1 MWRITRKEIAAH
13 KLRFVLLALAVI
25 LGVAFMSGTQVLTA
39 TINKSFDDLFADI
52 NRGTDAVVRAPEV
65 LKSDFGPGGGT
76 RPRIAASVAD
86 LVRRAPGVE
95 AAEGNVQLDYAQIV
109 DKNRKAIGNP
119 GSGAP
124 SLGFGWDPNPRINPF
139 HVVPPGRPPAADDEV
154 VIDKHTAD
162 DAKFHIGDRAEI
174 LTPKPPKTYRIVGIA
189 KFGTADS
196 LLGASAALFTLPE
209 VQRIADAPNQFDQV
223 SAVAATGVTQE
234 QLKANIQSTL
244 AQRPDLNLEVL
255 TGKELTKE
263 NQDDVHKAIGFF
275 STALLIFALV
285 ALLVGMFIIYNTFS
299 IIVAQRKREMA
310 LLRAIGASRT
320 QVLGAVIG
328 ESVVVGLVASALGV
342 AGGVLL
348 AAGLKA
354 VLAAFG
360 LDIPAS
366 GIVLPTSAI
375 VTGLAAGTLITIF
388 SAVFPARQAA
398 RVPPI
403 AAMRDVALE
412 RPPNRGLRLAMGG
425 GLTILG
431 IVVLFLGLGGSGI
444 ALVGLGALLVL
455 IGVFVL
461 GPLFARGFSRA
472 IGAPIAAIKGMTG
485 KLAREN
491 AARNPKRTA
500 TTASALMIGVALVG
514 FITIFAASAKA
525 SVSAAIDN
533 TLKTDYVVTGGQGS
547 PTLSPALDREIAAL
561 PVIQASTP
569 LRAGQ
574 AKIDGSTVQVEAA
587 DPTTASQLIDVKPLA
602 GNFETLTANGLAV
615 SKDKADSKHW
625 AIGSQVDAQFV
636 KTGKTPVLLTIQMI
650 YKEKLLA
657 GDYFMSLTSFENY
670 FKDQLDFVIFAK
682 LRPGITAE
690 EGRAA
695 LEPVVAKYPNADLK
709 DNAQYKADQEA
720 QVTQIVNLV
729 YALLFLAVFIALIG
743 IVITLLLSIYER
755 TRELGLLRAVGTSR
769 SQVRSI
775 VRWESVIIS
784 LLGTLVGLV
793 VGVFFGWSVVQ
804 ALKDEGFD
812 KFAVAP
818 VQLVVVVIIAAIL
831 GVVAAIWP
839 ARRASKLDVLLAIG
853 QE

>member
-13 KLRFVLLALAVI
+13 KLRFVLLSLAVI

-52 NRGTDAVVRAPEV
+52 NRGRDAVVRAPAV
-65 LKSDFGPGGGT
+65 LKSDFGPGDQ
-76 RPRIAASVAD
+76 RPRIPASVES
-86 LVRRAPGVE
+86 LVRGIPGVE
-95 AAEGNVQLDYAQIV
+95 AAQGNVQLDLAQIV
-109 DKNRKAIGNP
+109 DKKNKAMGDP
-119 GSGAP
+119 GQGAP
-124 SLGFGWDPNPRINPF
+124 SLGFGWDSNQRLNPF
-139 HVVPPGRPPAADDEV
+139 RVIPPGRPPSTGDEV

-162 DAKFHIGDRAEI
+162 KAKLHVGDAVEI
-174 LTPKPPKTYRIVGIA
+174 LTQKAPKTYRIVGIA

-196 LLGASAALFTLPE
+196 LLGASAALFTVPE
-209 VQRIADAPNQFDQV
+209 VQRIADAADQFDQISV
-223 SAVAATGVTQE
+223 VADPGVTQE
-234 QLKANIQSTL
+234 QLKTNLQAAL
-244 AQRPDLNLEVL
+244 AKHPDLTLEVL
-255 TGKELTKE
+255 TGKEVTKE

-299 IIVAQRKREMA
+299 IIVAQRRREMA
-310 LLRAIGASRT
+310 LLRAIGASRR

-328 ESVVVGLVASALGV
+328 ESVVVGLVASAIGV

-354 VLAAFG
+354 LLAAFG

-366 GIVLPTSAI
+366 GIVLPASAI
-375 VTGLAAGTLITIF
+375 VTGMVAGTLITVF

-398 RVPPI
+398 SVPPV

-412 RPPNRGLRLAMGG
+412 RPPRRAMRLAIGSG
-425 GLTILG
+425 VIVLG
-431 IVVLFLGLGGSGI
+431 IVALFVGLGGSGI
-444 ALVGLGALLVL
+444 LFVGIGALLVL

-525 SVSAAIDN
+525 SVGAAIDS
-533 TLKTDYVVTGGQGS
+533 TLKTDYVVTGSQGA
-547 PTLSPALDREIAAL
+547 PTLSPTLGEDIKNSE
-561 PVIQASTP
+561 VIQAATP
-569 LRAGQ
+569 LRFGQ
-574 AKIDGSTVQVEAA
+574 AKFDGTTEQVQAA
-587 DPTTASQLIDVKPLA
+587 DPAVASQLFDLKPVA
-602 GNFETLTANGLAV
+602 GSFEALTANGLAI
-615 SKDKADSKHW
+615 SKHTADSKHW
-625 AIGSQVDAQFV
+625 SVGTQVDAQFV
-636 KTGKTPVLLTIQMI
+636 KTGKSTLPLTVQMI
-650 YKEKLLA
+650 YKERLLA
-657 GDYFMSLTSFENY
+657 GDYFMSLAGYEKY
-670 FKDQLDFVIFAK
+670 FKDQLDFLIFAK
-682 LRPGITAE
+682 LKPGVTPE
-690 EGRAA
+690 QGRVA
-695 LEPVVAKYPNADLK
+695 LEPIVAKYPNAKLK
-709 DNAQYKADQEA
+709 DNAEYKADQVA
-720 QVTQIVNLV
+720 QVNQIVNLV

-784 LLGTLVGLV
+784 LLGTLVGLI
-793 VGVFFGWSVVQ
+793 VGLFFGWSVVQ
-804 ALKDEGFD
+804 ALKDDGFN
-812 KFAVAP
+812 KFAIAP
-818 VQLVVVVIIAAIL
+818 LQLVFVVILAAIL

-839 ARRASKLDVLLAIG
+839 ARRASKLDVLRAIG

>member
-1 MWRITRKEIAAH
+1 MWKITRKDITSH
-13 KLRFVLLALAVI
+13 KLRFVLLGLAVI

-65 LKSDFGPGGGT
+65 IKNDFGGGGQ
-76 RPRIAASVAD
+76 RPRIPATVAD

-95 AAEGNVQLDYAQIV
+95 AAEGNVQLDYAQVV
-109 DKNRKAIGNP
+109 DKNRKAVGNP

-124 SLGFGWDPNPRINPF
+124 SLGFGWNPNPRINPF
-139 HVVPPGRPPAADDEV
+139 HLVPPGRPPQTGDEV

-162 DAKFHIGDRAEI
+162 KAKFHIGDNVEI
-174 LTPKPPKTYRIVGIA
+174 LTTKPPKTYRLVGIA

-196 LLGASAALFTLPE
+196 LLGASASLFTIPE

-223 SAVAATGVTQE
+223 AAVAKPGVTQD
-234 QLKANIQSTL
+234 QLKANIQATL
-244 AQRPDLNLEVL
+244 AQRPDLTLEVL

-275 STALLIFALV
+275 SQALTIFALV
-285 ALLVGMFIIYNTFS
+285 ALLVGSFIIYNTFS
-299 IIVAQRKREMA
+299 IVVAQRKREMA
-310 LLRAIGASRT
+310 LLRAIGASRR
-320 QVLGAVIG
+320 QVLTSVIG
-328 ESVVVGLVASALGV
+328 ESLVVGIVASAIGV

-348 AAGLKA
+348 AAALKA

-375 VTGLAAGTLITIF
+375 VTGLVAGTFITVF
-388 SAVFPARQAA
+388 SAVFPARLAA
-398 RVPPI
+398 RIPPI

-412 RPPNRGLRLAMGG
+412 RPPRRGLRLAMGG
-425 GLTILG
+425 AISALG
-431 IVVLFLGLGGSGI
+431 IVSLFLGLGGSGI
-444 ALVGLGALLVL
+444 VFVLGGFLLVL
-455 IGVFVL
+455 VGVFVL

-525 SVSAAIDN
+525 SVSSAIDS
-533 TLKTDYVVTGGQGS
+533 TLKTDYVITGGQGA

-561 PVIQASTP
+561 PVIQAATP
-569 LRAGQ
+569 LRVNQ
-574 AKIDGSTVQVEAA
+574 AKFAGSTHQVEAA
-587 DPTTASQLIDVKPLA
+587 DPVAANELIDVKPVA
-602 GNFETLTANGLAV
+602 GNFLALTADGLAI
-615 SKDKADSKHW
+615 SKDTADSKHW
-625 AIGSQVDAQFV
+625 GIGTVVPAEFV
-636 KTGKTPVLLTIQMI
+636 KTGRTEVPLTVQMI
-650 YKEKLLA
+650 YKERLLA
-657 GDYFMSLTSFENY
+657 GDYFMSLAGFEKY
-670 FKDQLDFVIFAK
+670 FKDQLDLLIFAK
-682 LRPGITAE
+682 LKPGVTPEA
-690 EGRAA
+690 GRAA
-695 LEPVVAKYPNADLK
+695 LEPVIAKYPNAELK

-720 QVTQIVNLV
+720 QVNQIVNLV

-793 VGVFFGWSVVQ
+793 VGLFFGWSVVQ
-804 ALKDEGFD
+804 ALKSEGFN
-812 KFAVAP
+812 KFAIAP
-818 VQLVVVVIIAAIL
+818 LQLVFVVVIAAVL

-839 ARRASKLDVLLAIG
+839 ARRASRLNVLRAIDE
-853 QE
+853 Q